1 MSTMR
6 NNSVTILTNAC
17 GAMFMH
23 GFFRCLK
30 ENGERDVRLVGVD
43 MSKTPVEDPLIDAY
57 YSVPAITDPS
67 YVDELLQICR
77 KEGVDVFFPQISM
90 ELNLIRKRVEE
101 FHALGV
107 KVAISKDDTLEIA
120 NSKYKLYEYM
130 REHELTVP
138 QYYLVESIDDLHEGA
153 AKLGYP
159 ERPVCVKVT
168 ESSGSRGVRVLR
180 GDLSKSSLFLYAK
193 PTSIYTTMEDMDD
206 TLRELETFPEMIVM
220 EYLPGCEYTV
230 DLLADHGKVIQIAGR
245 RNTSSQTSIAMESVV
260 ERKEDAYS
268 LCEAIVSTL
277 GLDGNIGF
285 DFMLDEKDNPVL
297 TDLNPRI
304 TATIV
309 LYFAAGVNFPY
320 LRVKQLL
327 GEELPLCQV
336 KYGTRLV
343 RKYWDILCDANGN
356 LIC

>member
-1 MSTMR
+1 MK
-6 NNSVTILTNAC
+6 NSITILTTAC

-30 ENGERDVRLVGVD
+30 ENGERNVRLVGVD
-43 MSKTPVEDPLIDAY
+43 MSQIPVPDPLIDAY
-57 YSVPAITDPS
+57 YSVPSIGSPS
-67 YVDELLQICR
+67 YVDKLLQICK
-77 KEGVDVFFPQISM
+77 KEEVDVFFPQISM
-90 ELNLIRKRVEE
+90 ELNLIRKRVDE

-130 REHELTVP
+130 REHGLTVP
-138 QYYLVESIDDLHEGA
+138 QYYLVSSIDDLHEGA

-159 ERPVCVKVT
+159 AKPVCVKVS

-180 GDLSKSSLFLYAK
+180 GDLSKSSLFLHAK

-206 TLRELETFPEMIVM
+206 TLRELDEFPEMIVM

-230 DLLADHGKVIQIAGR
+230 DLLADHGRVIQIAGR
-245 RNTSSQTSIAMESVV
+245 RNTSSNASIAMDSVV
-260 ERKEDAYS
+260 ERKDDAYS

-285 DFMLDEKDNPVL
+285 DFMLDENDNPVL

-309 LYFAAGVNFPY
+309 LYLAAGVNFPY
-320 LRVKQLL
+320 MRVKQLL
-327 GEELPLCQV
+327 GEELPACQV

-343 RKYWDILCDANGN
+343 RKYWDILCNENGEMI
-356 LIC
+356 L